1 MQLRRIGEAITA
13 CSEPITACSEPIT
26 ACSEPITAVSS
37 GHGNYKETG
46 VSARG
51 GDPFYHWQL
60 ETSAN
65 KLK

>member
-1 MQLRRIGEAITA
+1 MQLRRIGEA
-13 CSEPITACSEPIT
+13 ITACSEPIT